1 MAVCA
6 GTKRDGE
13 PCTVS
18 VARGER
24 YCYNHNPDY
33 AEERRTSASRAA
45 TAKHT
50 SVARELREVREL
62 IWELL
67 EVLLSDRLP
76 PRVRKELQSVVQLLQ
91 CYLRAAEL
99 EMRAAEEPLRSGPD
113 VAGLKAHV
121 LGRIEE
127 LEARERE
134 RVELLSELVPAMEAR
149 GFDAGAVKVMLDG
162 CKSPSKQ
169 PIT

>member
-24 YCYNHNPDY
+24 YCYNHNPHY
-33 AEERRTSASRAA
+33 AEERKRSASRAA
-45 TAKHT
+45 TAKHS

-67 EVLLSDRLP
+67 GLTINDRLSIV
-76 PRVRKELQSVVQLLQ
+76 VRKGLPRSSSSFSVTSRRRSSR
-91 CYLRAAEL
+91 CGRP
-99 EMRAAEEPLRSGPD
+99 RSPCGRTWTLRSS
-113 VAGLKAHV
+113 
-121 LGRIEE
+121 R
-127 LEARERE
+127 RRC
-134 RVELLSELVPAMEAR
+134 S
-149 GFDAGAVKVMLDG
+149 GA
-162 CKSPSKQ
+162 
-169 PIT
+169 

>member
-6 GTKRDGE
+6 GTKRNDE

-18 VARGER
+18 VPRGER

-33 AEERRTSASRAA
+33 AEKRKRSASRAA
-45 TAKHT
+45 TAKH
-50 SVARELREVREL
+50 SSIGKELREVREL
-62 IWELL
+62 ILDLL
-67 EVLLSDRLP
+67 GVLLSDRLP

-99 EMRAAEEPLRSGPD
+99 EMRAAEEPLKGNLD
-113 VAGLKAHV
+113 AAGLKAQV

-127 LEARERE
+127 LEAQERERE
-134 RVELLSELVPAMEAR
+134 EIMSELVPAMEGR
-149 GFDAGAVKVMLDG
+149 RYDTGAVKAVMGD
-162 CKSPSKQ
+162 
-169 PIT
+169 